1 MKIIMKSKLLLA
13 CSGLMFSCTVFAQSQ
28 FAGAYGQ
35 ISTGYENNRVSSAQ
49 LTGTPYGG
57 TPSTTN
63 SISTNTGSAPLV
75 LGLGYL
81 FPVKNNF
88 TLGLGIDYSTLTQ
101 ETGSSAFYY
110 SGDSDNYNYKFT
122 ISNRFSIFAAPG
134 YAIDKDKLAY
144 AKIGYSSQSVQY
156 SQTNCCSSP
165 SNKAQVSGYVL
176 GLGYKQLITGGLYG
190 FVEANYYSYAKPSL
204 SSTYT
209 DDGGGTVSSNPN
221 VSAYNL
227 LLGVGYRF

>member
-1 MKIIMKSKLLLA
+1 MKSKLAMA
-13 CSGLMFSCTVFAQSQ
+13 CSGLLFSCTAFSQSQ

-63 SISTNTGSAPLV
+63 SVSTNTGSAPLV

-209 DDGGGTVSSNPN
+209 DGGGGTVSSNPN